1 MVDAYNQGADD
12 PPVEEDGVVGSIG
25 SLPPPPVDD
34 VGGAIV
40 DGVVSVDGASVDD
53 GVIVTLEYVPL
64 T

>member
-1 MVDAYNQGADD
+1 MVDAYNQGVDD
-12 PPVEEDGVVGSIG
+12 PPVEEDDVVGG
-25 SLPPPPVDD
+25 LSLSLSVVDGT
-34 VGGAIV
+34 VV